1 MELKGVTDSTLSL
14 FEIPSVG
21 TIMSRPDN
29 FLFSIIVLISIFLL
43 FLFRRQIYDFYLNI
57 AAFLKFP
64 FERKFSEPGA
74 GLGIQLAIAFVIA
87 LPLFSFSLS
96 HVHYLNVSFFTVL
109 LTVLI
114 FFLMKTIVLLSVG
127 YVSGDRE
134 IFSAVIKVSYA
145 IFIAVSVI
153 VFFFSSLESLLT
165 IIPSRIHVYIA
176 LGLLTILGIF
186 YLIELV
192 KIIFTRKLP
201 PFLSILYLCTF
212 EILPV
217 LMIVVLISRI

>member
-21 TIMSRPDN
+21 AIMSRPDN
-29 FLFSIIVLISIFLL
+29 FLFSIIILATVFLL
-43 FLFRRQIYDFYLNI
+43 FLFRRQVYDFYTNI
-57 AAFLKFP
+57 ISFLKFP
-64 FERKFSEPGA
+64 FERKFNEPGTNF
-74 GLGIQLAIAFVIA
+74 IMQLAVAFIIM
-87 LPLFSFSLS
+87 LPLFSFALS
-96 HVHYLNVSFFTVL
+96 HFSQINLSFLTIA

-114 FFLMKTIVLLSVG
+114 FFLLKTIILSG
-127 YVSGDRE
+127 IGFVSGEKD
-134 IFSAVIKVSYA
+134 IFSAIIKISYA
-145 IFIAVSVI
+145 TFIVISVI

-165 IIPSRIHVYIA
+165 IIPSRIYIYIA
-176 LGLLTILGIF
+176 LGLLALLGIL
-186 YLIELV
+186 YLIELG

-217 LMIVVLISRI
+217 LMIVVIISRI